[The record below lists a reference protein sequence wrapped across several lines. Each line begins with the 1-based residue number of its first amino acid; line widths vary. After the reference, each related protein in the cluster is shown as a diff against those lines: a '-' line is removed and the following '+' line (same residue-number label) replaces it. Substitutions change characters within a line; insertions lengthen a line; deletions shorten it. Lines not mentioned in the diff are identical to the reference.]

1 MKQQYSVEVADLGIT
16 INSGSIARQANGAVT
31 IQKGETVLVVTACAA
46 TSLRNPD
53 QDFFPLTVDYRDR
66 FAAAGRFPGGYF
78 KREGRPSE
86 KEVLTSR
93 LCDRPLRPLFPTGFL
108 NEVQV
113 LGNLLATDLMNEP
126 DVLMVNGASAAVYLS
141 DIPWNGP
148 IGCVRVGDINGEF
161 VANPTN
167 EQQFE
172 SRLDLVYV
180 GNERDMMMIEGSADQ
195 IPEAR
200 FNEALE
206 FAHVQVQ
213 KIIAAQK
220 QLHALCGKPKKTFKL
235 QTLDPKILETCTKLA
250 GDRIAVVM
258 HQDKK
263 QDREGG
269 VSALKD
275 EVAAVV
281 KAQLGDAYDK
291 NQIRL
296 AFEVLQEKI
305 YRENILV
312 SGKRVDGRGPA
323 DLRPISCEVGVLP
336 RVHGSALFQRGETQ
350 GLVITT
356 LGTSKDGQELDGI
369 TGGARSKSF
378 ILHYNFPP
386 FSVGETGRTGT
397 PGRREIG
404 HGALA
409 ERSLLPIIPPEDEFP
424 YSIRLVSEI
433 MESNGSTSM
442 ASVCGG
448 CLALMDAGVPILSP
462 VAGISVG
469 LVSRETDGKITEYK
483 ILTDILGAEDHFGD
497 MDFKICGTKEGITG
511 FQLDLKIH
519 GLPLSIAREAIAQ
532 NREAREKILEVM
544 LAKQAGPRPELRETA
559 PRIVS
564 VQIDP
569 EKIGMLI
576 GPGGKN
582 IKRIVEV
589 SGAQIDIAD
598 DNSGRVNIFSNSAES
613 LARAKAEIDAITAQI
628 ELGKTYKGIVRSI
641 KEFGAFVECLPGK
654 EGLVHVSELADFR
667 VNRVEDVCKLGD
679 EMLVKCIGIDDKGKC
694 RLSRRAAIMEQ
705 QGIPYTP
712 SDKPASRDRGDRG
725 PDRGGDRGPSRGGD
739 RFERGGPD
747 RGRGGDRP
755 DRGGDRGPS
764 RGGDRYE
771 SRGPDRGG
779 DRGPSRGGD
788 RHEGGQ
794 HREHSHS
801 SGHEGHSHDQGGQD
815 RAPQHNNPDHASE
828 AVPTDGGN

>member
-1 MKQQYSVEVADLGIT
+1 MPFPKHNQPKLRAHFRAPTYMKQKYSVEVEDLGIT
-16 INSGSIARQANGAVT
+16 ISSGSIARQADGAVT
-31 IQKGETVLVVTACAA
+31 IQKGETVLLVTAVAA
-46 TSLRNPD
+46 NSLRPD

-66 FAAAGRFPGGYF
+66 FAAAGRFPSGYF

-86 KEVLTSR
+86 KEILTSR
-93 LCDRPLRPLFPTGFL
+93 LCDRPLRPLFPTGFI

-113 LGNLLATDLMNEP
+113 LGTLLATDLMNDP
-126 DVLMVNGASAAVYLS
+126 DIMMVNGASAAVYLS

-148 IGCVRVGDINGEF
+148 IGCVRVGEINGEF

-172 SRLDLVYV
+172 SRLDLIYV
-180 GNERDMMMIEGSADQ
+180 GNERDMMMIEGSGDQ

-200 FNEALE
+200 FFEALE
-206 FAHVQVQ
+206 FAHAQVQ
-213 KIIAAQK
+213 KIIAAIK
-220 QLHALCGKPKKTFKL
+220 KLHAQCGKAKREFAL
-235 QTLDPKILETCTKLA
+235 QKADPAILQECIQLT
-250 GDRIAVVM
+250 GDRLSKAVF
-258 HQDKK
+258 QDKK
-263 QDREGG
+263 QDREKG

-275 EVAAVV
+275 EVKTALAA
-281 KAQLGDAYDK
+281 KYGDKLDK
-291 NQIRL
+291 NQVRL
-296 AFEVLQEKI
+296 AFEVLQEQV
-305 YRENILV
+305 YRDNILK
-312 SGKRVDGRGPA
+312 SGKRVDGRSPG
-323 DLRPISCEVGVLP
+323 DLRNISCEVGVLP

-409 ERSLLPIIPPEDEFP
+409 ERSLLPVIPPEDEFP
-424 YSIRLVSEI
+424 YSLRLVSEI

-448 CLALMDAGVPILSP
+448 CLSLMDAGVPILAP

-469 LVSRETDGKITEYK
+469 LVSKEDNGRITEYK
-483 ILTDILGAEDHFGD
+483 ILTDIIGAEDHFGD
-497 MDFKICGTKEGITG
+497 MDFKVCGTRDGITG

-519 GLPLSIAREAIAQ
+519 GLPLAIAKEAVLQ
-532 NREAREKILEVM
+532 NREARMKILDVM
-544 LAKQAGPRPELRETA
+544 QATQSAPRAELRDTA
-559 PRIVS
+559 PRIVT

-589 SGAQIDIAD
+589 SGAQIDINE
-598 DNSGRVNIFSNSAES
+598 DNSGRVNIFSNNQES
-613 LARAKAEIDAITAQI
+613 LARAKAEIDAITAEI

-654 EGLVHVSELADFR
+654 EGLVHISELADFR
-667 VNRVEDVCKLGD
+667 VNRTEDVCKLGD
-679 EMLVKCIGIDDKGKC
+679 EILVKCIGIDDKGKV

-712 SDKPASRDRGDRG
+712 SEKPAPRDRGDRFE
-725 PDRGGDRGPSRGGD
+725 RGGDRGGRGGD
-739 RFERGGPD
+739 RFERGGPRGGD
-747 RGRGGDRP
+747 RHGGGRGGDRH
-755 DRGGDRGPS
+755 DRGG
-764 RGGDRYE
+764 
-771 SRGPDRGG
+771 
-779 DRGPSRGGD
+779 RGGD
-788 RHEGGQ
+788 RHGGP
-794 HREHSHS
+794 RD
-801 SGHEGHSHDQGGQD
+801 HDQGGD
-815 RAPQHNNPDHASE
+815 RPNGGGEHQGSQEAAPVQ
-828 AVPTDGGN
+828 GGE

>member
-1 MKQQYSVEVADLGIT
+1 MKQKYSVEVEDLGIT
-16 INSGSIARQANGAVT
+16 IASGSIARQADGAVT
-31 IQKGETVLVVTACAA
+31 IVKGETTVLVTAVAA
-46 TSLRNPD
+46 NSLRPD
-53 QDFFPLTVDYRDR
+53 QDFFPLTVDYRDK

-93 LCDRPLRPLFPTGFL
+93 LCDRPLRPLFPTGFI

-113 LGNLLATDLMNEP
+113 LGYLLSTDLMNEP
-126 DVLMVNGASAAVYLS
+126 DILMVNGASAAVHLS

-148 IGCVRVGDINGEF
+148 IGCVRVAEINGEF

-172 SRLDLVYV
+172 SRLDLIYV

-200 FNEALE
+200 FIEALE
-206 FAHVQVQ
+206 FAH
-213 KIIAAQK
+213 AQTLK
-220 QLHALCGKPKKTFKL
+220 VINAIKKLHAQCGKAKREFAL
-235 QTLDPKILETCTKLA
+235 QTPDPKILAICEQTYGARLA
-250 GDRIAVVM
+250 TAVF
-258 HQDKK
+258 QDKK
-263 QDREGG
+263 QDREKA
-269 VSALKD
+269 VKALKD
-275 EVAAVV
+275 EATKAIEAQMGAAF
-281 KAQLGDAYDK
+281 DK
-291 NQIRL
+291 NSVRL
-296 AFEVLQEKI
+296 AFEVLQEKV
-305 YRENILV
+305 YRENILA
-312 SGKRVDGRGPA
+312 SGKRVDGRGPQ
-323 DLRPISCEVGVLP
+323 DLRAISCEVGVLP

-356 LGTSKDGQELDGI
+356 LGTSKDAQEMDGI

-424 YSIRLVSEI
+424 YSVRLVSEI

-448 CLALMDAGVPILSP
+448 CLSLMDAGVPILAP

-469 LVSRETDGKITEYK
+469 LVSREANGSITEYK
-483 ILTDILGAEDHFGD
+483 ILTDIIGAEDHFGD
-497 MDFKICGTKEGITG
+497 MDFKICGTREGITG

-519 GLPLSIAREAIAQ
+519 GLPLNITKEAIAQ
-532 NREAREKILEVM
+532 NTVARLKILDIME
-544 LAKQAGPRPELRETA
+544 ATQSKPRTELREHA

-589 SGAQIDIAD
+589 SGAQIDIDD
-598 DNSGRVNIFSNSAES
+598 DNSGRVNIFSNNSES
-613 LARAKAEIDAITAQI
+613 LARAKAEIDAITAEV

-654 EGLVHVSELADFR
+654 EGLVHISELADFR
-667 VNRVEDVCKLGD
+667 VNRTEDVCKLGD

-712 SDKPASRDRGDRG
+712 TEKPPSRDRGDRGGDRFGGREGGRGGDRFGGRG
-725 PDRGGDRGPSRGGD
+725 PDRGGDRGGD
-739 RFERGGPD
+739 RGH
-747 RGRGGDRP
+747 GRGGDRHDRGPRDHGGERHNGPRDHAP
-755 DRGGDRGPS
+755 DRGGDHG
-764 RGGDRYE
+764 GGDRAPE
-771 SRGPDRGG
+771 AMPADS
-779 DRGPSRGGD
+779 
-788 RHEGGQ
+788 GQ
-794 HREHSHS
+794 
-801 SGHEGHSHDQGGQD
+801 
-815 RAPQHNNPDHASE
+815 
-828 AVPTDGGN
+828 

>member
-1 MKQQYSVEVADLGIT
+1 MKQQYSVEVEGLGIT
-16 INSGSIARQANGAVT
+16 IASGSIARQANGAVT
-31 IQKGETVLVVTACAA
+31 IVKGETTVLVTATAA
-46 TSLRNPD
+46 NSLKPD
-53 QDFFPLTVDYRDR
+53 QDWFPLSVDYRDK

-78 KREGRPSE
+78 KREGRPTE
-86 KEVLTSR
+86 KEILTSR
-93 LCDRPLRPLFPTGFL
+93 LCDRPLRPLFPTGFI

-113 LGNLLATDLMNEP
+113 LGYLLSTDLMNDP
-126 DVLMVNGASAAVYLS
+126 DILMVNGASAAVHLS

-148 IGCVRVGDINGEF
+148 IGCVRVGEINGQF

-167 EQQFE
+167 EEQFE
-172 SRLDLVYV
+172 SRLDLIYV

-200 FNEALE
+200 FIEALE
-206 FAHVQVQ
+206 FAHAQVQ
-213 KIIAAQK
+213 KIITAIK
-220 QLHALCGKPKKTFKL
+220 KLHDLGGKKKRVFKL
-235 QTLDPKILETCTKLA
+235 QTPDPKVLELCTQLA
-250 GDRIAVVM
+250 GPRLAAAVF
-258 HQDKK
+258 QDKK
-263 QDREGG
+263 SDREQA
-269 VSALKD
+269 VSELKA
-275 EVAAVV
+275 ETAKAVEQ
-281 KAQLGDAYDK
+281 QLGAAYDK
-291 NQIRL
+291 NQVRL
-296 AFEVLQEKI
+296 AFEVLQEKL

-312 SGKRVDGRGPA
+312 SGKRVDGRGPQ
-323 DLRPISCEVGVLP
+323 DLRAVSCEVGVLP

-356 LGTSKDGQELDGI
+356 LGTSKDAQEMDGV

-386 FSVGETGRTGT
+386 FSVGETGRTGS

-424 YSIRLVSEI
+424 YSVRLVSEI

-448 CLALMDAGVPILSP
+448 CLSLMDAGVPILAP

-469 LVSRETDGKITEYK
+469 LVSRETNGVITEYK
-483 ILTDILGAEDHFGD
+483 ILTDIIGAEDHFGD
-497 MDFKICGTKEGITG
+497 MDFKICGTRDGITG

-519 GLPLSIAREAIAQ
+519 GLPMNITREAIAQ
-532 NREAREKILEVM
+532 NKVARLKILDVM
-544 LAKQAGPRPELRETA
+544 QATQSTPRAELRECA

-564 VQIDP
+564 VKIDP

-589 SGAQIDIAD
+589 SGAQIDIND
-598 DNSGRVNIFSNSAES
+598 DNSGRVNIFSNSKES
-613 LARAKAEIDAITAQI
+613 LERAKAEIEAMTAEL

-654 EGLVHVSELADFR
+654 EGLVHISEMADFR

-694 RLSRRAAIMEQ
+694 RLSRRAALLEQ
-705 QGIPYTP
+705 QGLPYTP
-712 SDKPASRDRGDRG
+712 TEKPPSRDRGDRG
-725 PDRGGDRGPSRGGD
+725 DRGGGDRYGPPRGGDRGGRGGDYGDRGGDRGGRGGD
-739 RFERGGPD
+739 RFERGGD
-747 RGRGGDRP
+747 
-755 DRGGDRGPS
+755 
-764 RGGDRYE
+764 
-771 SRGPDRGG
+771 RGPDRGPDRG
-779 DRGPSRGGD
+779 HDRGPRDQGNDRGGP
-788 RHEGGQ
+788 GGG
-794 HREHSHS
+794 HDAPAPVPAD
-801 SGHEGHSHDQGGQD
+801 SGQ
-815 RAPQHNNPDHASE
+815 
-828 AVPTDGGN
+828 